1 MKKVGFNLLLTIA
14 LIFSFGQLAAAQDV
28 IKIYLNGE
36 RLSVPVAPVI
46 ERGSTLVPMRPIFEG
61 LGMKVN
67 WDQSTRT
74 VTGTGNN
81 VTTKLIVGKN
91 KAYVNGA
98 EVNLDVPAKI
108 VNGTTMVPV
117 RFVAESTGWNVTWNG
132 STRSVM
138 ITSPDYAGTTPAPP
152 APNHA
157 DRLYTVNG
165 TGTYAGYLE
174 LKGFPDEDKYR
185 IYLKGDANSYTVSI
199 EDVRGINLNEMITWQ
214 YAGQTYRTQRRDLHR
229 YFSDKTWYNLGN
241 YDYIHESLENT
252 FGHVYVQWVEGLD
265 FTTNEGP
272 SLVNE
277 YFKQTMP
284 EPPSNITL
292 TPDAKVVVVDT
303 PREERTTEEVIEQ
316 IKRNTQKA
324 FEETLSEEDKKFLQ
338 EWISERELKEKYQLN
353 LIRTPDSIRFY
364 HSDQVMLTEILFEIK
379 NVPARLDDRVVKQG
393 SGVRYQYVRNDPFG
407 SQGLYFNRNDVKDA
421 GLID

>member
-1 MKKVGFNLLLTIA
+1 MKKVGFNLLLAIA
-14 LIFSFGQLAAAQDV
+14 LIFSFGQLAAAKGD

-36 RLSVPVAPVI
+36 RLPVSVAPVI
-46 ERGSTLVPMRPIFEG
+46 ERGATLVPMRTIFEG

-74 VTGTGNN
+74 VTGTGSN
-81 VTTKLIVGKN
+81 VTTKLTVGKN
-91 KAYVNGA
+91 KAYVNGS

-108 VNGTTMVPV
+108 INGTTMVPV
-117 RFVAESTGWNVTWNG
+117 RFVAESTGWNVAWNG
-132 STRSVM
+132 PTRSVI
-138 ITSPDYAGTTPAPP
+138 ITSQDYVNTTPAPA
-152 APNHA
+152 APNSA

-229 YFSDKTWYNLGN
+229 YFSDTTWFNLGV
-241 YDYIHESLENT
+241 YDYTHEWLEDT
-252 FGHVYVQWVEGLD
+252 FGNVYLQWFEGLA

-272 SLVNE
+272 SLVEE
-277 YFKQTMP
+277 YFRQTMP
-284 EPPSNITL
+284 DPQSNITL
-292 TPDAKVVVVDT
+292 TPDAEFVVIDT
-303 PREERTTEEVIEQ
+303 PREEPTIEEVIEQ
-316 IKRNTQKA
+316 INRNTQKA
-324 FEETLSEEDKKFLQ
+324 FEETLSEEDKKLLQ
-338 EWISERELKEKYQLN
+338 EWIRERELEEKYQLN
-353 LIRTPDSIRFY
+353 LIRMPDSIRFY

-379 NVPARLDDRVVKQG
+379 NVPSSLDDRVVKNG
-393 SGVRYQYVRNDPFG
+393 NGVRYQYVRSDPYG
-407 SQGLYFNRNDVKDA
+407 SQGLYFNRKDLKDA